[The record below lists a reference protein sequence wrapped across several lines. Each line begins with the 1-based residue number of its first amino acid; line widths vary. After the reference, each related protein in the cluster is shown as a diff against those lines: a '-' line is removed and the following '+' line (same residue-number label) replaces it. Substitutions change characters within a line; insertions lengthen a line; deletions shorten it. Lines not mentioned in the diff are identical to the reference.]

1 MRVAYVISSDNSRQ
15 ILRDM
20 IVPQLEAGEHGAEVA
35 GMFFV
40 FDNTYLLLDNTD
52 LGSRLQKLQE
62 KNNMMILACDQC
74 VLERE
79 IEDKLITGADIGCF
93 PVLYGVLQSAN
104 IDQVITL

>member
-1 MRVAYVISSDNSRQ
+1 MKVAYVINSDNCRQ

-20 IVPQLEAGEHGAEVA
+20 IIPQMEAGNHGAEVV

-52 LGSRLQKLQE
+52 LGERLQKLHE
-62 KNNMMILACDQC
+62 KTGMIILACDQC

-79 IEDKLITGADIGCF
+79 IQDKIIPGADIGCF
-93 PVLYGVLQSAN
+93 PVLYGCLDSAEL
-104 IDQVITL
+104 DQVITL

>member
-1 MRVAYVISSDNSRQ
+1 MKVAYVISSDNSRT

-20 IVPQLEAGEHGAEVA
+20 IVPQMESKDHGAEVV

-52 LGSRLQKLQE
+52 LGERLQKLHE
-62 KNNMMILACDQC
+62 ETGMIILACDQC

-79 IEDKLITGADIGCF
+79 IQDKLIPGAAIGCF
-93 PVLYGVLQSAN
+93 PVLYTSLNS
-104 IDQVITL
+104 IDLDQVITL